1 MPRNG
6 LHVRPATADDLPAM
20 VELGSGLREALLPGP
35 DAGLRPGT
43 PAARAALE
51 QRLRNALGSP
61 ERRLVL
67 AVADEQPVAMA
78 LFTVAPTNPLV
89 DTPAVYLTHLVVD
102 DRHRRRGAGRAIVAA
117 AAAYADE
124 RGLEQLI
131 VSARPTD
138 RDTNRFFARLGFAPL
153 TVRRAAP
160 VAVVRRR
167 LAADEPRFALVARR
181 RPRRALMLQPL
192 PPQPAT
198 HDVPTLEPDL

>member
-6 LHVRPATADDLPAM
+6 LRVRPATADDLPAM
-20 VELGSGLREALLPGP
+20 VELGSELREALLPGS
-35 DAGLRPGT
+35 DGGLRPGT

-51 QRLRNALGSP
+51 HRLRDALDSP
-61 ERRLVL
+61 GRRLVL

-78 LFTVAPTNPLV
+78 LFTVAPSNTLV
-89 DTPAVYLTHLVVD
+89 DTPALYVTHLVVD

-124 RGLEQLI
+124 RGLDQLV
-131 VSARPTD
+131 VSARPAD

-153 TVRRAAP
+153 TVRRAAS
-160 VAVVRRR
+160 VAAVRRR
-167 LAADEPRFALVARR
+167 LAAEEPRRGLVTRR
-181 RPRRALMLQPL
+181 RPRRPL
-192 PPQPAT
+192 VRSPQSAA